1 MKNLINTF
9 CLENEDSTSEI
20 LIKIFQKGE
29 KFKYVILED
38 DEVIAESKYHFK
50 SYDDAEM
57 NARIKLFILD
67 E

>member
-9 CLENEDSTSEI
+9 CLENEDSTEI
-20 LIKIFQKGE
+20 VIKIFQKGD

-38 DEVIAESKYHFK
+38 DVVIAESKYHFK

-57 NARIKLFILD
+57 NARIKLFLLD
-67 E
+67 D